1 MKDRS
6 IQTLPRGSILRAI
19 AICNPTSGPERQ
31 QSLKNKLLLHL
42 QLVNIPSALS
52 SRLLLLLVTA
62 TVTVIAIP
70 VIGFPFCP
78 RGQARWSCLSSS
90 PAPQSPECY
99 IISSYVSCY
108 HEHCVISN
116 HPIWLSRPLPARPQG
131 SPHPY
136 HELPSSSALGAL
148 INQTLKN
155 ARISQRK
162 SVTLQLGEASLDDL
176 RDGLGW
182 SHPLGGDG

>member
-19 AICNPTSGPERQ
+19 ATCNPTSGPERQ

-90 PAPQSPECY
+90 PAPQNPDVISCHPIMLSY
-99 IISSYVSCY
+99 IILYDYHDPYLRGPRAPPIPTMSS
-108 HEHCVISN
+108 HRA
-116 HPIWLSRPLPARPQG
+116 PP
-131 SPHPY
+131 
-136 HELPSSSALGAL
+136 
-148 INQTLKN
+148 
-155 ARISQRK
+155 
-162 SVTLQLGEASLDDL
+162 
-176 RDGLGW
+176 
-182 SHPLGGDG
+182 

>member
-19 AICNPTSGPERQ
+19 ATCNPTSGPERQ

-90 PAPQSPECY
+90 PAPQSPDCY

-108 HEHCVISN
+108 HVIMSTVLYQIILYGY
-116 HPIWLSRPLPARPQG
+116 HDPHLQGPRAPPIPTM
-131 SPHPY
+131 
-136 HELPSSSALGAL
+136 SSHRA
-148 INQTLKN
+148 
-155 ARISQRK
+155 
-162 SVTLQLGEASLDDL
+162 
-176 RDGLGW
+176 
-182 SHPLGGDG
+182 PP